1 MDNKAVF
8 ITGANG
14 QLGRALQRVFP
25 NATALSRQDLDIT
38 NKTAVDSFDW
48 QHGSVIINAAA
59 WTNVDAAEKPEN
71 FHQVDLVNHQA
82 VRFLAEAATKHNL
95 TLVHI
100 SSEYVFDGSR
110 IIHYEDEPFSPL
122 NIYGK
127 TKADGDLAAST
138 TAKHYIVRTSWVVG
152 EGKNFINTMKNLA
165 ARSIKPSVVSDQIGR
180 LTFTDTLSCGIKHLL
195 DANLPYG
202 IYNITNEG
210 PFVSWAEIAKIVFE
224 KSGKPASDVQ
234 SISTVEYFSNKPD
247 SAKRPLNSILNLT
260 KIEKTGFTPEDW
272 RDKLSKLFN

>member
-14 QLGRALQRVFP
+14 QLGRALQHVFP
-25 NATALSRQDLDIT
+25 NATALSHQDLDIT

-48 QHGSVIINAAA
+48 QHGSIIINAAA

-95 TLVHI
+95 TLVHV

-127 TKADGDLAAST
+127 TKAGGDLAAST
-138 TAKHYIVRTSWVVG
+138 TPKHYIARTSWVIG
-152 EGKNFINTMKNLA
+152 EGKNFINTMKDLA
-165 ARSIKPSVVSDQIGR
+165 ARNIKPSVVSDQIGR
-180 LTFTDTLSCGIKHLL
+180 LTFTDTLACGIKHLL

-202 IYNITNEG
+202 TYNITNEG

-224 KSGKPASDVQ
+224 KSGKPASDVR
-234 SISTVEYFSNKPD
+234 SISTAEYFSDKPD

>member
-48 QHGSVIINAAA
+48 RHGSVIINAAA

-95 TLVHI
+95 TLVHV

-127 TKADGDLAAST
+127 TKANGDLAAST
-138 TAKHYIVRTSWVVG
+138 TARHYIVRTSWVVG
-152 EGKNFINTMKNLA
+152 EGKNFINTMKDLA
-165 ARSIKPSVVSDQIGR
+165 TRNIKPSVVSDQIGR
-180 LTFTDTLSCGIKHLL
+180 LTFTDTLARGIKHLL

-202 IYNITNEG
+202 TYNITNEG

-234 SISTVEYFSNKPD
+234 SISTDEYFSNKPD

>member
-25 NATALSRQDLDIT
+25 NATALSHQDLDIT
-38 NKTAVDSFDW
+38 NKTTVDSFDW
-48 QHGSVIINAAA
+48 QHGSIIINAAA

-95 TLVHI
+95 TLIHV

-138 TAKHYIVRTSWVVG
+138 TARHYIVRTSWVVG
-152 EGKNFINTMKNLA
+152 EGKNFINTMKDLA
-165 ARSIKPSVVSDQIGR
+165 VRNIKPSVVSDQIGR
-180 LTFTDTLSCGIKHLL
+180 LTFTDTLARGIKHLL
-195 DANLPYG
+195 YVNLPYG
-202 IYNITNEG
+202 TYNITNEG

-224 KSGKPASDVQ
+224 KSGKPASDVR
-234 SISTVEYFSNKPD
+234 SISTAEYFSDKPD

>member
-14 QLGRALQRVFP
+14 QLGRALQHVFP

-48 QHGSVIINAAA
+48 QHESIIINAAA

-95 TLVHI
+95 TLVHV

-127 TKADGDLAAST
+127 TKANGDLAAST
-138 TAKHYIVRTSWVVG
+138 TARHYIVRTSWVVG
-152 EGKNFINTMKNLA
+152 EGKNFINTMKDLA
-165 ARSIKPSVVSDQIGR
+165 ARNIKPSVVSDQIGR

-195 DANLPYG
+195 DTNSPYG
-202 IYNITNEG
+202 TYNITNEG

-224 KSGKPASDVQ
+224 KSGKPASDVR
-234 SISTVEYFSNKPD
+234 SISTAEYFLNKPD
-247 SAKRPLNSILNLT
+247 SAKRPLSSILNLT

>member
-14 QLGRALQRVFP
+14 QLGRALQCVFP

-59 WTNVDAAEKPEN
+59 WTNVDAAEPPAN

-95 TLVHI
+95 ILVHV

-138 TAKHYIVRTSWVVG
+138 TPKHYIVRTSWVVG

>member
-59 WTNVDAAEKPEN
+59 WTNVDTAEKPEN

-82 VRFLAEAATKHNL
+82 VRVLAEAATKHNL
-95 TLVHI
+95 TLVHV

-152 EGKNFINTMKNLA
+152 EGKNFINTMKDLA
-165 ARSIKPSVVSDQIGR
+165 TRNIKPSVVSDQIGR
-180 LTFTDTLSCGIKHLL
+180 LTFTDTLARGIKHLL

-202 IYNITNEG
+202 TYNITNEG

-224 KSGKPASDVQ
+224 KSSKTASDVR
-234 SISTVEYFSNKPD
+234 SISTAEYFSDKPD

>member
-48 QHGSVIINAAA
+48 QHGSIIINAAA

-95 TLVHI
+95 TLVHV

-152 EGKNFINTMKNLA
+152 EGKNFINTMRDLA
-165 ARSIKPSVVSDQIGR
+165 TRNIKPSVVNDQIGR
-180 LTFTDTLSCGIKHLL
+180 LTFTNTLARGIKHLL

-202 IYNITNEG
+202 TYNITNEG

-224 KSGKPASDVQ
+224 KLGKPDSDVR
-234 SISTVEYFSNKPD
+234 SISTAEYFSNKPD

>member
-25 NATALSRQDLDIT
+25 NATALSHQDLDIT

-82 VRFLAEAATKHNL
+82 VRFLAETATKHNL
-95 TLVHI
+95 ILVHV

-138 TAKHYIVRTSWVVG
+138 TPKHYIVRTSWVVG
-152 EGKNFINTMKNLA
+152 EGKNFINTMKDLA
-165 ARSIKPSVVSDQIGR
+165 ARNIKPSVVSDQIGR

>member
-8 ITGANG
+8 ISGSNG

-25 NATALSRQDLDIT
+25 NATALSRQDLDIP
-38 NKTAVDSFDW
+38 NKIAVDSFDW
-48 QHGSVIINAAA
+48 QYGSVIINAAA

-95 TLVHI
+95 TLVHV

-138 TAKHYIVRTSWVVG
+138 TDKHYIVRTSWVVG
-152 EGKNFINTMKNLA
+152 EGKNFINTMKDLA
-165 ARSIKPSVVSDQIGR
+165 ACNIKPSVVSDQIGR
-180 LTFTDTLSCGIKHLL
+180 LTFTDTLACGIKHLL

-202 IYNITNEG
+202 TYNITNEG

-224 KSGKPASDVQ
+224 KSGKPASDVR
-234 SISTVEYFSNKPD
+234 SISTAEYFSDKPD

-260 KIEKTGFTPEDW
+260 KIEKTGFTPED
-272 RDKLSKLFN
+272 

>member
-152 EGKNFINTMKNLA
+152 EGKNFINTMRDLA
-165 ARSIKPSVVSDQIGR
+165 THNIKPSVVNDQIGR
-180 LTFTDTLSCGIKHLL
+180 LTFTNTLARGIKHLL

-202 IYNITNEG
+202 TYNITNEG
-210 PFVSWAEIAKIVFE
+210 SFVSWAEIAKIIFE
-224 KSGKPASDVQ
+224 KSGKPASDVR
-234 SISTVEYFSNKPD
+234 SISTAEYFSDKPD
-247 SAKRPLNSILNLT
+247 SAKRPLNSVLNLT
-260 KIEKTGFTPEDW
+260 KIKKTGFTPEDW
-272 RDKLSKLFN
+272 RDKLSKFI

>member
-25 NATALSRQDLDIT
+25 NATTLSHQDLDIT

-95 TLVHI
+95 TLVHV

-152 EGKNFINTMKNLA
+152 EGKNFINTMKDLA
-165 ARSIKPSVVSDQIGR
+165 ARNIKPSVVSDQIGR

>member
-25 NATALSRQDLDIT
+25 NATALSHQDLDIT

-48 QHGSVIINAAA
+48 QHGSIIINAAA

-95 TLVHI
+95 TLVHV

-152 EGKNFINTMKNLA
+152 EGKNFINTMRDLA
-165 ARSIKPSVVSDQIGR
+165 THNIKPSVVNDQIGR
-180 LTFTDTLSCGIKHLL
+180 LTFTNTLARGIKHLL

-202 IYNITNEG
+202 TYNITNEG

-224 KSGKPASDVQ
+224 KSGKPASDVR
-234 SISTVEYFSNKPD
+234 SISTDEYFSDKPD

>member
-25 NATALSRQDLDIT
+25 NATALSHQDLDIT

-48 QHGSVIINAAA
+48 QHGSIIINAAA

-95 TLVHI
+95 TLVHV

-152 EGKNFINTMKNLA
+152 EGKNFINTMRDLA
-165 ARSIKPSVVSDQIGR
+165 TRNIKPSVVNDQIGR
-180 LTFTDTLSCGIKHLL
+180 LTFTNTLARGIKHLL

-202 IYNITNEG
+202 TYNITNEG

-224 KSGKPASDVQ
+224 KLGKPDSDVR
-234 SISTVEYFSNKPD
+234 SISTAEYFSNKPD

>member
-48 QHGSVIINAAA
+48 QHGSIIINAAA

-82 VRFLAEAATKHNL
+82 VRFLAEAVTKHSL
-95 TLVHI
+95 TLVHV

-152 EGKNFINTMKNLA
+152 EGKNFINTMKDLA
-165 ARSIKPSVVSDQIGR
+165 VRNIKPSVVSNQIGR
-180 LTFTDTLSCGIKHLL
+180 LTFTDTLARGIKHLL

-224 KSGKPASDVQ
+224 KSGKPASDVR
-234 SISTVEYFSNKPD
+234 SISTEEYFSNKPD
-247 SAKRPLNSILNLT
+247 SAKRPLNSTLNLT

>member
-38 NKTAVDSFDW
+38 NKIAVDSFDW
-48 QHGSVIINAAA
+48 QHGSIIINAAA

-95 TLVHI
+95 TLVHV

-152 EGKNFINTMKNLA
+152 EGKNFINTMKDLA
-165 ARSIKPSVVSDQIGR
+165 TRNIKPSVVNDQIGR
-180 LTFTDTLSCGIKHLL
+180 LTFTDTLARGIKHLL

-202 IYNITNEG
+202 TYNITNEG

-224 KSGKPASDVQ
+224 KSSKTASDVR
-234 SISTVEYFSNKPD
+234 SISTAEYFSDKPD

>member
-14 QLGRALQRVFP
+14 QLGQALQHVFP
-25 NATALSRQDLDIT
+25 NATALSHQDLDIT

-48 QHGSVIINAAA
+48 QHGSIIINAAA

-82 VRFLAEAATKHNL
+82 VRFLAEVATKHNL
-95 TLVHI
+95 TLIHV
-100 SSEYVFDGSR
+100 SSEYVFNGSR
-110 IIHYEDEPFSPL
+110 IIHYEDELFSPL

-152 EGKNFINTMKNLA
+152 EGKNFINTMKDLA
-165 ARSIKPSVVSDQIGR
+165 ARNIKPSVVSDQIGR
-180 LTFTDTLSCGIKHLL
+180 LTFTDTLARGIKYLL

-202 IYNITNEG
+202 TYNITNEG

-224 KSGKPASDVQ
+224 KSGKPASDVR
-234 SISTVEYFSNKPD
+234 SISTAEYFSNKPD

>member
-25 NATALSRQDLDIT
+25 NATALSHQDLDIT

-48 QHGSVIINAAA
+48 QHGSIIINAAA

-95 TLVHI
+95 TLVHV

-152 EGKNFINTMKNLA
+152 EGKNFINTMRDLA
-165 ARSIKPSVVSDQIGR
+165 TRNIKPSVVNDQIGR
-180 LTFTDTLSCGIKHLL
+180 LTFTNTLARGIKHLL

-202 IYNITNEG
+202 TYNITNEG

-224 KSGKPASDVQ
+224 KSGKPASDVR
-234 SISTVEYFSNKPD
+234 SISTDEYFSDKPD

>member
-25 NATALSRQDLDIT
+25 NATALSHQDLDIT

-48 QHGSVIINAAA
+48 QHGSIIINAAA
-59 WTNVDAAEKPEN
+59 WTNVDVAEKPEN

-82 VRFLAEAATKHNL
+82 VRFLAKAATKHNL
-95 TLVHI
+95 TLVHV

-138 TAKHYIVRTSWVVG
+138 TAKHYIVRTSWVIG
-152 EGKNFINTMKNLA
+152 EGKNFINTMKDLA
-165 ARSIKPSVVSDQIGR
+165 ARNIKPSVVSDQIGR
-180 LTFTDTLSCGIKHLL
+180 LTFTDTLSYGIKHLL
-195 DANLPYG
+195 DTNSPYG
-202 IYNITNEG
+202 TYNITNEG

-224 KSGKPASDVQ
+224 KSGKPASDVR
-234 SISTVEYFSNKPD
+234 SISTAEYFSNKPD

>member
-95 TLVHI
+95 TLVHV

-110 IIHYEDEPFSPL
+110 IIHYEGEPFSPL

-138 TAKHYIVRTSWVVG
+138 TAKHYIVRTSWVIG
-152 EGKNFINTMKNLA
+152 EGKNFINTMKDLA
-165 ARSIKPSVVSDQIGR
+165 ARNIKPSVVSDQIGR
-180 LTFTDTLSCGIKHLL
+180 LTFTDTLSYGIKHLL
-195 DANLPYG
+195 DTNSPYG
-202 IYNITNEG
+202 TYNITNEG

-224 KSGKPASDVQ
+224 KSGKPASDVR
-234 SISTVEYFSNKPD
+234 SISTAEYFSNKPD

>member
-14 QLGRALQRVFP
+14 QLGRALQRIFP

-38 NKTAVDSFDW
+38 NKTAVDSFNW

-59 WTNVDAAEKPEN
+59 WTNVDAAEKAEN

-95 TLVHI
+95 TLVHV

-152 EGKNFINTMKNLA
+152 EGKNFINTMRDLA
-165 ARSIKPSVVSDQIGR
+165 TRNIKPSVVNDQIGR
-180 LTFTDTLSCGIKHLL
+180 LTFTNTLARGIKHLL

-202 IYNITNEG
+202 TYNITNEG
-210 PFVSWAEIAKIVFE
+210 PFVSWAEIATIVFE
-224 KSGKPASDVQ
+224 KSGKPASDVR
-234 SISTVEYFSNKPD
+234 SISTAEYFSDKPD

>member
-95 TLVHI
+95 TLVHV

-152 EGKNFINTMKNLA
+152 EGKNFINTMKDLA
-165 ARSIKPSVVSDQIGR
+165 ARNIKPSVVSDQIGR
-180 LTFTDTLSCGIKHLL
+180 LTFTDTLARGIKYLL

-202 IYNITNEG
+202 TYNITNKG

-224 KSGKPASDVQ
+224 KSGKSASDVR
-234 SISTVEYFSNKPD
+234 SISTAEYFSNKPD

>member
-14 QLGRALQRVFP
+14 QLGRALQHVFP

-48 QHGSVIINAAA
+48 QHESVIINAAA

-95 TLVHI
+95 TLVHV

-138 TAKHYIVRTSWVVG
+138 TDKHYIVRTSWVVG
-152 EGKNFINTMKNLA
+152 EGKNFINTMKDLA
-165 ARSIKPSVVSDQIGR
+165 ARNIKPSVVSDQIGR

-195 DANLPYG
+195 DANSPYG
-202 IYNITNEG
+202 TYNITNEG

-224 KSGKPASDVQ
+224 KSGKPASDVR
-234 SISTVEYFSNKPD
+234 SISTAEYFSDKPD

>member
-14 QLGRALQRVFP
+14 QLGRALQHVFP

-48 QHGSVIINAAA
+48 QHESIIINAAA

-95 TLVHI
+95 TLIHV

-127 TKADGDLAAST
+127 TKANGDLAAST
-138 TAKHYIVRTSWVVG
+138 TARHYIVRTSWVVG
-152 EGKNFINTMKNLA
+152 EGKNFINTMKDLA
-165 ARSIKPSVVSDQIGR
+165 ARNIKPSVVSDQIGR

-195 DANLPYG
+195 DTNSPYG
-202 IYNITNEG
+202 TYNITNEG

-224 KSGKPASDVQ
+224 KSGKPASDVR
-234 SISTVEYFSNKPD
+234 SISTAEYFSNKPD

>member
-25 NATALSRQDLDIT
+25 NVTALSRQDLDIT

-95 TLVHI
+95 TLVHV

-138 TAKHYIVRTSWVVG
+138 TARHYIVRTSWVVG
-152 EGKNFINTMKNLA
+152 EGKNFINTMKDLA
-165 ARSIKPSVVSDQIGR
+165 VRNIKPSVVSDQIGR
-180 LTFTDTLSCGIKHLL
+180 LTFTDTLARGIKHLL
-195 DANLPYG
+195 YVNLPYG
-202 IYNITNEG
+202 TYNITNEG

-224 KSGKPASDVQ
+224 KSGKPASDVR
-234 SISTVEYFSNKPD
+234 SISTAEYFSDKPD

>member
-38 NKTAVDSFDW
+38 NKIAVDSFDW
-48 QHGSVIINAAA
+48 QHGSIIINAAA

-95 TLVHI
+95 TLVHV

-152 EGKNFINTMKNLA
+152 EGKNFINTMKDLA
-165 ARSIKPSVVSDQIGR
+165 ARNIKPSVVSDQIGR
-180 LTFTDTLSCGIKHLL
+180 LTFTDTLARGIKHLL

-202 IYNITNEG
+202 TYNITNEG

-234 SISTVEYFSNKPD
+234 SISTDEYFSNKPN
-247 SAKRPLNSILNLT
+247 SAKRPLNSTLNLT

>member
-38 NKTAVDSFDW
+38 NKIAVDSFDW
-48 QHGSVIINAAA
+48 QYGSVIINAAA

-95 TLVHI
+95 TLVHV

-152 EGKNFINTMKNLA
+152 EGKNFINTMKDLA
-165 ARSIKPSVVSDQIGR
+165 ARNIKPSVVSDQIGR
-180 LTFTDTLSCGIKHLL
+180 LTFTDTLARGIKHLL

-202 IYNITNEG
+202 TYNITNEG

-224 KSGKPASDVQ
+224 KSGKPASDVR
-234 SISTVEYFSNKPD
+234 SISTAEYFSDKPD

>member
-25 NATALSRQDLDIT
+25 NATALSHQDLDIT
-38 NKTAVDSFDW
+38 NKIAVDSFDW
-48 QHGSVIINAAA
+48 QYGSVIINAAA

-95 TLVHI
+95 TLVHV

-152 EGKNFINTMKNLA
+152 EGKNFINTMKDLA
-165 ARSIKPSVVSDQIGR
+165 ARNIKPSVVSDQIGR
-180 LTFTDTLSCGIKHLL
+180 LTFTDTLARGIKHLL

-202 IYNITNEG
+202 TYNITNEG

-224 KSGKPASDVQ
+224 KSGKPASDVR
-234 SISTVEYFSNKPD
+234 SISTAEYFSDKPD

>member
-8 ITGANG
+8 ISGSNG

-38 NKTAVDSFDW
+38 NKIAVDSFDW
-48 QHGSVIINAAA
+48 QYGSVIINAAA

-95 TLVHI
+95 TLVHV

-127 TKADGDLAAST
+127 TKAGGDLAAST
-138 TAKHYIVRTSWVVG
+138 TTKHYIVRTSWVVG
-152 EGKNFINTMKNLA
+152 EGKNFINTMKDLA
-165 ARSIKPSVVSDQIGR
+165 VRNIKPSVVSDQIGR
-180 LTFTDTLSCGIKHLL
+180 LTFTDTLACGIKHLL
-195 DANLPYG
+195 DANPPYG
-202 IYNITNEG
+202 TYNITNEG

-224 KSGKPASDVQ
+224 KSGKTASDVR
-234 SISTVEYFSNKPD
+234 SISTAEYFSNKPD

>member
-38 NKTAVDSFDW
+38 NKIAVDSFDW
-48 QHGSVIINAAA
+48 QYGSVIINAAA

-95 TLVHI
+95 TLVHV

-127 TKADGDLAAST
+127 TKANGDLAAST
-138 TAKHYIVRTSWVVG
+138 TARHYIVRTSWVVG
-152 EGKNFINTMKNLA
+152 EGKNFINTMKDLA
-165 ARSIKPSVVSDQIGR
+165 ARNIKPSVVNDQIGR
-180 LTFTDTLSCGIKHLL
+180 LTFTDTLARGIKHLL
-195 DANLPYG
+195 DANSPYG
-202 IYNITNEG
+202 TYNITNEG

-224 KSGKPASDVQ
+224 KSGKPASDVR
-234 SISTVEYFSNKPD
+234 SISTAEYFSNKPD